1 MKLTTAQFKTDY
13 RKLLKTLY
21 AEEQDELSTS
31 EQFLV
36 LGNLVHQYLAD
47 QWQQTTA
54 EYNRT
59 QRKQVYYFSIE
70 FYLAAYWN
78 LIY

>member
-36 LGNLVHQYLAD
+36 LGNLVRQYLAD

-54 EYNRT
+54 DIT
-59 QRKQVYYFSIE
+59 AHSASKSIIFRSN